1 MAGEWILLVEDNDVL
16 REGLK
21 SVLEQEGYQAMAAGD
36 GKEALAKM
44 EKTTPDLV
52 LSDIIMPELDG
63 YGLFEV
69 VRSRA
74 EWVSIPFIFLTARRE
89 RQYVLAGKRLGADD
103 YLLKPVS
110 PDDLLTAI
118 RSRLGRSQQLLLAQI
133 QESYE
138 TSLIMLANAIEVRD
152 PYTRGHVE
160 RVMNYALSIAEELE
174 WTPTNLNHLRF
185 GSILH
190 DIGKIHISENIL
202 RKKGPLNADEWA
214 EMLKHPENG
223 AELLKPIHYL
233 QHAIPTILYHHER
246 WNGSGYPFGLK
257 EMAIP
262 LAARIVAIADSFD
275 AMTTMRPYRDV
286 LTPEM
291 AHQEIQDKAG
301 ILYDP
306 ALVKAFQRAWMS
318 NKVMEI
324 FEAFPEG

>member
-21 SVLEQEGYQAMAAGD
+21 SVLEQEGYHAMVAGD

-63 YGLFEV
+63 YGLFDV
-69 VRSRA
+69 IRSRA

-103 YLLKPVS
+103 YLLKPVTS
-110 PDDLLTAI
+110 DDLLIAI
-118 RSRLGRSQQLLLAQI
+118 RARLGRSQQLLLAQI

-160 RVMNYALSIAEELE
+160 RVMNYALSIAEELG
-174 WTPTNLNHLRF
+174 WTPANLTHLRF

-190 DIGKIHISENIL
+190 DIGKIHISEQIL
-202 RKKGPLNADEWA
+202 RKKGSLTQEEWV
-214 EMLKHPENG
+214 EMHRHPENG
-223 AELLKPIHYL
+223 AELIK
-233 QHAIPTILYHHER
+233 AIPFLEQAIPIILYHHER
-246 WNGSGYPFGLK
+246 WNGSGYPYGLK

-262 LAARIVAIADSFD
+262 VAARIVAIADSFD
-275 AMTTMRPYRDV
+275 AMTTMRPYREV
-286 LTPEM
+286 LSPEH
-291 AHQEIQDKAG
+291 AYHEIETNAG

-306 ALVKAFQRAWMS
+306 AMVRAFQRIWLTK
-318 NKVMEI
+318 KVQAI

>member
-21 SVLEQEGYQAMAAGD
+21 SILEQEGYHAMAAGD

-44 EKTTPDLV
+44 ERTTPDLI

-63 YGLFEV
+63 YGFFDA

-103 YLLKPVS
+103 YLLKPVT

-118 RSRLGRSQQLLLAQI
+118 RARLGRSHQLLLAQI

-160 RVMNYALSIAEELE
+160 RVMNYALTTAEELG
-174 WTPTNLNHLRF
+174 WTPSNLTNLRF

-190 DIGKIHISENIL
+190 DIGKIHISEQIL
-202 RKKGPLNADEWA
+202 RKRGSLTEEEWV
-214 EMLKHPENG
+214 EMRKHPENG
-223 AELLKPIHYL
+223 AELIK
-233 QHAIPTILYHHER
+233 AIPFLEQAIPIILYHHER
-246 WNGSGYPFGLK
+246 WNGSGYPYGLK

-262 LAARIVAIADSFD
+262 VAARIVAIADSFD
-275 AMTTMRPYRDV
+275 AMTTMRPYREV
-286 LTPEM
+286 LSPEQ
-291 AHQEIQDKAG
+291 AYREIEIHAG
-301 ILYDP
+301 LLYDP
-306 ALVKAFQRAWMS
+306 AIVKAFQRTWLT
-318 NKVMEI
+318 NKI
-324 FEAFPEG
+324 R

>member
-1 MAGEWILLVEDNDVL
+1 VAGEWILLVEDNDVL

-21 SVLEQEGYQAMAAGD
+21 SILEQEGYHAMVAGD
-36 GKEALAKM
+36 GREALAKM

-52 LSDIIMPELDG
+52 LSDIIMPEMDG
-63 YGLFEV
+63 YGLFDA

-103 YLLKPVS
+103 YLLKPIT

-118 RSRLGRSQQLLLAQI
+118 RARLGRSQQLLLAQI

-160 RVMNYALSIAEELE
+160 RVMNYALSIAEELG
-174 WTPTNLNHLRF
+174 WTPANLNHLRF

-190 DIGKIHISENIL
+190 DIGKIHISEQIL
-202 RKKGPLNADEWA
+202 RKKGPLSQEEWV
-214 EMLKHPENG
+214 EMREHPEDG
-223 AELLKPIHYL
+223 AELIK
-233 QHAIPTILYHHER
+233 AIPFLEHTIPIILYHHER

-257 EMAIP
+257 AMAIP
-262 LAARIVAIADSFD
+262 EAARIVAIADSFD
-275 AMTTMRPYRDV
+275 AMTTMRPYREV
-286 LTPEM
+286 LTPEN
-291 AHQEIQDKAG
+291 AYREIETNTG
-301 ILYDP
+301 ILFDP
-306 ALVKAFQRAWMS
+306 AAVRAFQRIWLTK
-318 NKVMEI
+318 KVHTI